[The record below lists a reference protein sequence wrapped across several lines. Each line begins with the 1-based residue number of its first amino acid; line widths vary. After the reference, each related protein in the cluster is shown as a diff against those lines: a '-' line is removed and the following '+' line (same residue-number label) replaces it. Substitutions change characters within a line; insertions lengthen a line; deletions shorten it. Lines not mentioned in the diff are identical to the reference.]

1 MGEGKFLKAFFSC
14 LHDTRYGFADMPE
27 PVIFFNRRTQA
38 LEPEVIYGESSLRW
52 VYENPLGRAALWL
65 LVKRAV
71 FSRWYGWRM
80 NRPASRAMIAPFI
93 ARYGI
98 VVSEMAEAPE
108 SFPHFNAFFSRKL
121 KPSARP
127 IAMDADTII
136 FPADGRHFAITD
148 ISANDGIF
156 VKGIR
161 FDLAA
166 LLDDPALAA
175 KFAGGS
181 LLISRLCPVDYHRF
195 HFACDGI
202 PGEPRLINGPLY
214 SVNPIALR
222 QRPSIFW
229 ENKRYVTELQTH
241 DCGKVLFLEVGA
253 TCVGKVVHTGRAHQ
267 PAAKGDEKGF
277 FLFGGSSVITLFEP
291 GYVKFADDLIEHSAQ
306 GREVY
311 AKMGEA
317 AAEIIHK

>member
-1 MGEGKFLKAFFSC
+1 
-14 LHDTRYGFADMPE
+14 MPA
-27 PVIFFNRRTQA
+27 PVIFFNRRSQA
-38 LEPEVIYGESSLRW
+38 LETEVIYGENSLRW

-65 LVKRAV
+65 LVKRTV

-98 VVSEMAEAPE
+98 DISEMADAPE

-121 KPSARP
+121 KPAARP
-127 IAMDADTII
+127 LASDADTII
-136 FPADGRHFAITD
+136 FPADGRHFAIQD
-148 ISANDGIF
+148 IAANDGIF
-156 VKGIR
+156 VKGVC

-166 LLDDPALAA
+166 LLDDAALA
-175 KFAGGS
+175 KRFAGGA

-195 HFACDGI
+195 HFPCAGM
-202 PGEPRLINGPLY
+202 PGEPRLVNGPLY

-222 QRPSIFW
+222 QRPGIFW
-229 ENKRYVTELQTH
+229 ENKRYMTELQTPA
-241 DCGKVLFLEVGA
+241 CGTVLFMEVGA
-253 TCVGKVVHTGRAHQ
+253 TCVGKVVPTSRAHQ

-277 FLFGGSSVITLFEP
+277 FLFGGSSVITIFEP
-291 GYVKFADDLIEHSAQ
+291 GRVKFADDLIEHSAQ

-311 AKMGEA
+311 ARMGDA
-317 AAEIIHK
+317 AARLR